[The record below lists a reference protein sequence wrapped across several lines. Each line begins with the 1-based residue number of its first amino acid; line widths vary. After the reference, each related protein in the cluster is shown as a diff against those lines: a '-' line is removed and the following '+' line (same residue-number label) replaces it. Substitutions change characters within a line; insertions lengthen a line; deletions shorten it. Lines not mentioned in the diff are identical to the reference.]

1 MRIEVI
7 GCTAVLATA
16 LLSSCATLEPQ
27 APVHAYQQLPAV
39 ADMEGVV
46 RWLELRRFVAV
57 KVDGIDPQAEE
68 IRRMDASIIA
78 ASELWAEEE
87 RAALR
92 ARRKKLLADG
102 LGPQNPRLLEIE
114 DAIEGI
120 DARVE
125 HLRTR
130 YAP

>member
-1 MRIEVI
+1 MRIALI
-7 GCTAVLATA
+7 GSMAILAVA

-68 IRRMDASIIA
+68 IRRMDASIVA
-78 ASELWAEEE
+78 AAELWAEEE

-92 ARRKKLLADG
+92 AQREKLLAQG
-102 LGPQNPRLLEIE
+102 LGPQNSRLLEIE